1 MAKQPLDPPQPDDAS
16 PIPDDLQVL
25 FGRNLRAARLAHSL
39 THQELADKAGFK
51 RQYVSRI
58 EAGQLNVTL
67 DTMKRLAAALGQDV
81 STMLRLPDTHDV
93 SPGVPKPPG

>member
-1 MAKQPLDPPQPDDAS
+1 MAKQVPHPPQPDDGD
-16 PIPDDLQVL
+16 PVPNELQAL
-25 FGRNLRAARLAHSL
+25 FGNNLRAARIAHNL
-39 THQELADKAGFK
+39 THQELADRAGFK

-81 STMLRLPDTHDV
+81 SAMLRFPDADDANR
-93 SPGVPKPPG
+93 GFPKPPG